1 MTGATAPPAPFTGR
15 GGRADAAFRY
25 ATIAA
30 GLVVLVVL
38 GAIAVTTVRR
48 ALPAFDLMGF
58 RFLTSSRW
66 DPNADQFGAKAFL
79 YGSLVASAIAATA
92 WLLLAGLAKILDAL
106 GTEALAGSARLRE
119 GSCRAGRNPK
129 ARVDVIT
136 R

>member
-79 YGSLVASAIAATA
+79 YGSLVASAIAATVA
-92 WLLLAGLAKILDAL
+92 ASSPPEAMTTSSTSMTAISSAPCALD
-106 GTEALAGSARLRE
+106 GMT
-119 GSCRAGRNPK
+119 NQ
-129 ARVDVIT
+129 
-136 R
+136 